1 LNLLLLKLL
10 GLLIIAN
17 GTPVIA
23 KKIFGSRFSYP
34 LDARIKFID
43 GRPLLGS
50 AKTARGLT
58 LAIIATTLSAPLFG
72 LSWEV
77 GFNVA
82 LFAMLGDLLSSF
94 IKRRFNMPPSSM
106 AFGLDQIPE
115 SLFPMFVCQLT
126 LGLTTKGM
134 LSVVISFFILELLLS
149 RILFGLGL
157 RETPY

>member
-10 GLLIIAN
+10 ALLIIAN

-34 LDARIKFID
+34 LDAHMTFID

-50 AKTARGLT
+50 SKTARGLI
-58 LAIIATTLSAPLFG
+58 LAIIVTTLSAPLFG
-72 LSWEV
+72 ISWEV
-77 GFNVA
+77 GLNVV

-94 IKRRFNMPPSSM
+94 IKRRLNMPPSSM

-115 SLFPMFVCQLT
+115 SLFPMIVCQLT
-126 LGLTTKGM
+126 LGLTTTGM
-134 LSVVISFFILELLLS
+134 LGVVFSFFILELLLS
-149 RILFGLGL
+149 RILFGMGM

>member
-23 KKIFGSRFSYP
+23 KKIFRSRFSYP
-34 LDARIKFID
+34 LDARIKFFD

-50 AKTARGLT
+50 SKTARGLI

-94 IKRRFNMPPSSM
+94 IKRRLNMPPSSM

-149 RILFGLGL
+149 RILFGMGM